1 MSREPQETYP
11 KSYKPPIAPNLTP
24 DEARCVASLVAFRR
38 AFHNSPLYT
47 HRHITSEMMTTAAAS
62 AGTST
67 TTTLS
72 DPVPRMYGQAQVNA
86 RYGVKN
92 RATLDPFLAVPM
104 YSHRFVDESRALP
117 ELKGRPYAKDF
128 FPEELWAT
136 LDGKDK
142 GGPKGG
148 AGGPKSSTVTAA
160 TATAAAAVNG
170 QDKPRGTKRGRPVV
184 GEDDDVDDPFG
195 DLNDDEAAFQSLH
208 GGRRKPETEEE
219 RKKRIAEA
227 AGKAEENNNN
237 EDGGGGGAEGVN
249 LDDEEQELSQE
260 DDDYEDDED
269 GGDYDAEQYFDD
281 GADNEM
287 EDDGGVG
294 ESAMDF

>member
-11 KSYKPPIAPNLTP
+11 KSYRPPIAPTLTP
-24 DEARCVASLVAFRR
+24 SEARRVASLVAFRR
-38 AFHNSPLYT
+38 AFHNTPLYT
-47 HRHITSEMMTTAAAS
+47 HRHIPSEMTTAS
-62 AGTST
+62 AGGAS
-67 TTTLS
+67 TLS

-142 GGPKGG
+142 GGPK
-148 AGGPKSSTVTAA
+148 AARSSAATAA
-160 TATAAAAVNG
+160 TAAALNG
-170 QDKPRGTKRGRPVV
+170 QDKSRGTKRGRPVG
-184 GEDDDVDDPFG
+184 GEDEDVDDPFG
-195 DLNDDEAAFQSLH
+195 DLNDDEAAFQQQH

-219 RKKRIAEA
+219 RKKRIDEA
-227 AGKAEENNNN
+227 AGKGEDSNNNNNN
-237 EDGGGGGAEGVN
+237 EDGGGGGDGVN
-249 LDDEEQELSQE
+249 LDDDEQELSQE

-269 GGDYDAEQYFDD
+269 GGDYK
-281 GADNEM
+281 M